1 MELLAFIGAY
11 LLILLAFVFLVPI
24 GGLVSYTIAINA
36 ADLIDDLF
44 FELTYDLF

>member
-1 MELLAFIGAY
+1 MELLAFIVAY

-24 GGLVSYTIAINA
+24 VGIVSYAIAINV

>member
-1 MELLAFIGAY
+1 MELLAFIVAY

-24 GGLVSYTIAINA
+24 VGLVSYTIAISV

>member
-1 MELLAFIGAY
+1 MELLVFIVAY

-24 GGLVSYTIAINA
+24 VGLVSYTIAINV

>member
-1 MELLAFIGAY
+1 MELLAFIVAY

-24 GGLVSYTIAINA
+24 VSLVGYTIAINV

>member
-1 MELLAFIGAY
+1 MELLAFIAAY

-24 GGLVSYTIAINA
+24 VGLAGFTIAINV

>member
-1 MELLAFIGAY
+1 MELLTFIVAY
-11 LLILLAFVFLVPI
+11 LRIVLAFVFLVPI
-24 GGLVSYTIAINA
+24 VGLVSYTIAINV

>member
-1 MELLAFIGAY
+1 MELLAFIVAY

-24 GGLVSYTIAINA
+24 VGLVGYTIAINVG
-36 ADLIDDLF
+36 DLIDDLF

>member
-1 MELLAFIGAY
+1 MELLAFIVAY

-24 GGLVSYTIAINA
+24 VGLVGYTIAINV